1 MKKFLLLPIV
11 CMCFFLSACAAG
23 QNSTSGSASPPPASS
38 APAAAEMRIPPME
51 DSSAVFVQVQNN
63 TQASE
68 DLEGTILAFMQSEH
82 GASIAYSAAEA
93 DYVIYVTLEKFGMLG
108 TEKDSPGAAEVAI
121 PALVGLGVGSQ
132 VGGSFGTSGAW
143 IGAGIGLIAGLAIG
157 NSSSEEVLVWHMDA
171 SVKVKDAKNAEY
183 ATKLTPKA
191 KGAQMSADVASATL
205 QNSIAWSVVRS
216 FSKK

>member
-23 QNSTSGSASPPPASS
+23 QNSSSSSAPPPPTSS
-38 APAAAEMRIPPME
+38 APAAADMRIPLMK
-51 DSSAVFVQVQNN
+51 DSPAVFVQVTNN
-63 TQASE
+63 TKASE

-82 GASIAYSAAEA
+82 GASIVDFATEA

-108 TEKDSPGAAEVAI
+108 TEKEAPDAAQVAI
-121 PALVGLGVGSQ
+121 PALLGVSIGSQ
-132 VGGSFGTSGAW
+132 VGGSFGTNGAW
-143 IGAGIGLIAGLAIG
+143 IGAGIGLIAGLALG
-157 NSSSEEVLVWHMDA
+157 NASSEEVLVWHMDA

-183 ATKLTPKA
+183 ATKLTPKT